1 MNFLKRAI
9 RYSFRQR
16 MRSLILFLTF
26 TILATTALVCISSG
40 KAAQAGTNEVKET
53 IGASVRIQLDESPE
67 NYGEPEASG
76 NGYSYVYKGDWLS
89 KKIIDEIAA
98 LPKVV
103 NINGKDE
110 TGFYGLPDSFEPFW
124 GMIQDPNLSTPYQAI
139 LNSAMDAKFLNGTYK
154 LEEGR
159 HIQADDS
166 YAALISKELAEKN
179 KLSVGDKITFRN
191 DINSSETSTFTIVG
205 IFSGTEGMSKSAI
218 TPDGI
223 PANCGYIDM
232 NSINEIYYKEE
243 GHEGYSY
250 LDVYANSVE
259 DAEELLTTIKN
270 LPSMKGK
277 TFTYQVNS
285 EDFDLIAKPLSSLNH
300 MINTAVT
307 VITVVGAMIIVLL
320 LVLWTRSRKKEIGIL
335 LALGKSKGEIIGQ
348 FLIENWLIGIFSVIA
363 SGGLAIAL
371 ADKVGSFIINKS
383 GESVSDLTVRIAATD
398 MATVYGI
405 GFVVVSLA
413 VMVASYTVIRLKPR
427 DILTK
432 MD

>member
-1 MNFLKRAI
+1 MTL
-9 RYSFRQR
+9 
-16 MRSLILFLTF
+16 
-26 TILATTALVCISSG
+26 
-40 KAAQAGTNEVKET
+40 
-53 IGASVRIQLDESPE
+53 
-67 NYGEPEASG
+67 
-76 NGYSYVYKGDWLS
+76 
-89 KKIIDEIAA
+89 
-98 LPKVV
+98 
-103 NINGKDE
+103 
-110 TGFYGLPDSFEPFW
+110 
-124 GMIQDPNLSTPYQAI
+124 
-139 LNSAMDAKFLNGTYK
+139 
-154 LEEGR
+154 
-159 HIQADDS
+159 
-166 YAALISKELAEKN
+166 
-179 KLSVGDKITFRN
+179 
-191 DINSSETSTFTIVG
+191 
-205 IFSGTEGMSKSAI
+205 
-218 TPDGI
+218 
-223 PANCGYIDM
+223 DM

-270 LPSMKGK
+270 LPSMKDK

-371 ADKVGSFIINKS
+371 ADKVGSFLINKS